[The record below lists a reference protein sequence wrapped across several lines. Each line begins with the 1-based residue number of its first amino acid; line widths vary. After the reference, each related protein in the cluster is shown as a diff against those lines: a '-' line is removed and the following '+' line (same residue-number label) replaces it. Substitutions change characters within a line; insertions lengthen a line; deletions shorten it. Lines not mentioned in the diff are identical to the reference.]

1 MVLNRSVNIEWGC
14 LISNPDV
21 IFRID
26 MINPNGRIE
35 YHLPNDTQRHHPHLS
50 EIKVLDE
57 NEVPLE
63 IRLAY
68 KAEISISQND

>member
-1 MVLNRSVNIEWGC
+1 MEFDETTRIEWGC
-14 LISNPDV
+14 LINNPSI

-26 MINPNGRIE
+26 MVNPNGRIE
-35 YHLPNDTQRHHPHLS
+35 YHLPNDDQRHHPRLS

-57 NEVPLE
+57 SEVPLE

-68 KAEISISQND
+68 KSEISISQND

>member
-1 MVLNRSVNIEWGC
+1 MEFDRTTKIEWGC
-14 LISNPDV
+14 LISNHNV

-26 MINPNGRIE
+26 MVNPNGRIE
-35 YHLPNDTQRHHPHLS
+35 YHLPNDTIRHHPHLS

-57 NEVPLE
+57 SEVPLE